1 MLGLAGVTAIDCS
14 VAAVTV
20 SVVFPEIL
28 AMVAVMSDDPAAA
41 LLARPLAV
49 IVATAVVPEVQ
60 MTEDVMSCVVPSEY
74 EPVALN
80 GSAIP
85 TATLGL
91 AGVTAIDS
99 RVAVVTVRAAA
110 PEMLPDVAV
119 MTDEPAVTLVASPLA
134 EIVATEA
141 VPEVHV
147 AEEAMTLEVPS
158 E

>member
-1 MLGLAGVTAIDCS
+1 MAGVTAIDCS
-14 VAAVTV
+14 IAAVTV

-28 AMVAVMSDDPAAA
+28 AMVAVMNDDPAAA
-41 LLARPLAV
+41 LVARPLAV
-49 IVATAVVPEVQ
+49 IVATEVVPEVQ

-74 EPVALN
+74 APVALN
-80 GSAIP
+80 GSVIP

-91 AGVTAIDS
+91 AGVTVIDS
-99 RVAVVTVRAAA
+99 SVAVVTVRVAF

-119 MTDEPAVTLVASPLA
+119 MTDEPAVTLVARPLA
-134 EIVATEA
+134 EIVATKA
-141 VPEVHV
+141 VPEVQV